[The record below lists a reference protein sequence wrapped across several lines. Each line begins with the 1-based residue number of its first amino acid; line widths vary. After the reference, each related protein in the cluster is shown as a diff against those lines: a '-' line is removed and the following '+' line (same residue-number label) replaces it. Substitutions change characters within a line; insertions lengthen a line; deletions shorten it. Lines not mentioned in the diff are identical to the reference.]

1 MMVLVVDA
9 LEQGEF
15 LRRGKEAGKNEIKSI
30 ERTFQ
35 VFVPRLNAQHLLAA
49 RNSSIAASAKSKQ
62 ASFDQ
67 FLDP

>member
-15 LRRGKEAGKNEIKSI
+15 LRRGKEGKNEIKSI

-35 VFVPRLNAQHLLAA
+35 VIVPGFNAQHLLQV
-49 RNSSIAASAKSKQ
+49 RNNSIAGSAKSKQ